1 MFDFYI
7 LIYIIKSIVVITR
20 VMAHCIVFI
29 FHEYIYSMEEHIFK
43 KKLSMADRGQIFLKK
58 IYWITSTQS

>member
-1 MFDFYI
+1 
-7 LIYIIKSIVVITR
+7 
-20 VMAHCIVFI
+20 
-29 FHEYIYSMEEHIFK
+29 MEEHIFK

>member
-1 MFDFYI
+1 
-7 LIYIIKSIVVITR
+7 
-20 VMAHCIVFI
+20 
-29 FHEYIYSMEEHIFK
+29 MEVHIFK